1 MQRYCSVDFQ
11 SRCKHT
17 TVERLS
23 VIGSIPPIFLP
34 EISSAPPPHP
44 PPLPHHHH
52 PSTPTLILAVW
63 LRLPYLISRQGALM
77 EFNLLTYVEWS
88 WLGHRLCDEYTNLIP
103 LVHSFRFDQL
113 CFSLHNDD
121 LAGVSRPSH
130 LSNSTGAGTRAI
142 SAPLV
147 EAEPNVKRIVCQH
160 GRTVQT
166 AQGIDFSL
174 SVPNTA
180 CYISELCP
188 PANERPPFGLRSRR
202 REQRSQGT
210 VTLEQRQG

>member
-1 MQRYCSVDFQ
+1 MSECTD
-11 SRCKHT
+11 
-17 TVERLS
+17 
-23 VIGSIPPIFLP
+23 
-34 EISSAPPPHP
+34 
-44 PPLPHHHH
+44 
-52 PSTPTLILAVW
+52 LI
-63 LRLPYLISRQGALM
+63 R
-77 EFNLLTYVEWS
+77 
-88 WLGHRLCDEYTNLIP
+88 
-103 LVHSFRFDQL
+103 LVHSFRLDQL
-113 CFSLHNDD
+113 CFSLADNDD

-142 SAPLV
+142 SALWFRNLMSNGMAV
-147 EAEPNVKRIVCQH
+147 RFKRLVCQH

-166 AQGIDFSL
+166 ARGIDFSL

-210 VTLEQRQG
+210 VTLEERQG